1 MLLNPFILEKA
12 ILKTR
17 KEVPCDLGVKMRNRR
32 HNALKKAYQRLI
44 ENPYID
50 YENGKMLI
58 LSDSVTEKGEPKF
71 YRTSIQECRLED
83 PGNFLCYAFWE
94 GFPCWHRATLEIVK
108 NYFLI
113 EGALNEQKSQKLSP
127 ASTLEV
133 SPA

>member
-1 MLLNPFILEKA
+1 MLLNPFLLERA
-12 ILKTR
+12 YLETR
-17 KEVPCDLGVKMRNRR
+17 RTVEKELGEKMKKRR
-32 HNALKKAYQRLI
+32 FNALKKAYNRLI

-94 GFPCWHRATLEIVK
+94 GFPCWHRATLEIVE
-108 NYFLI
+108 NYFKIQDSI
-113 EGALNEQKSQKLSP
+113 ERAEKSQTV
-127 ASTLEV
+127 AIVNT
-133 SPA
+133 